1 MQGKELY
8 FYDINT
14 KNEEHLLILSEINK
28 ETSYLGNL
36 TNYNFSNSGKG
47 ITGKNYLVNHKG
59 LIIGYVVLSEEID
72 TSIGKVTS
80 IYYAVLQKYYGQ
92 GYGCLILD
100 EITEILKNN
109 TLIDYVIANVDQ
121 QNTFGIRTIE
131 RANFHHMLEF
141 SDEEENQYHKNLR

>member
-59 LIIGYVVLSEEID
+59 SIIGYVGLSEEID

-109 TLIDYVIANVDQ
+109 TLIDYVIANVD
-121 QNTFGIRTIE
+121 
-131 RANFHHMLEF
+131 
-141 SDEEENQYHKNLR
+141 